1 VTNHP
6 GYITNDSERWPALHN
21 LGAIDQEGQHCK
33 GCGAAHWFEE
43 RTQADRKKG
52 KHRPVSFYR
61 CCNYNTIR
69 LPPVSDPFPPELQAL
84 FTGEGHTFGGAPV
97 TPALMKAFC
106 DNTRAINNKL
116 AFACVTNTNQD
127 TAINISR
134 PGHSVPW
141 VYRIH
146 GQMYR
151 QIAPPIARREG
162 ITAQYSQLYFND
174 PNESLETYRQAFENN
189 AILQSIVQHT
199 HLWIRAH
206 NPYAQTYRTLREVLD
221 MARED
226 GQEMPIY
233 SIVFNQHKDLDIRT
247 YNVPTAAV
255 NEVAAILIGERSKHD
270 RERTLTVTHRFVE
283 GYENFAEV
291 KCTCPESDALCYTL
305 LKPFGDPGYAYGME
319 TWDGPEPLPEL
330 PRQPGRRGN
339 TSFVD
344 DEASNSD
351 SESQPT
357 SSEDEGEFGQAQP
370 NRRKKKTKWEK
381 KKKMSMLDFFAYRM
395 HWRKAGVHP
404 NNKFDPM
411 FYARRLFQ
419 QYAVDAF
426 SRVEENELNYLR
438 SKDGQKKLRS
448 EAYSR
453 LSEYVN
459 AQADE
464 RGMRPGKPIVLPSTF
479 AGSSRHM
486 SQEYQDAMSIVRKT
500 GHNGLDLFLTITAN
514 SNWEEVIS
522 SLPRNEHGT
531 LLHQPA
537 DRPDIVA
544 RVFKLKLDA
553 LLEDLFEHKIF
564 GEVAGYAWTI
574 EYQVQESF
582 ANHCLEKSTATT
594 LATSHLSFA
603 RRGRVTCHSLSE
615 GGGGVNHLPPPP
627 TSPPLP
633 SPLLTDQRL
642 FFVEAR
648 TATCAYPADP
658 KTHHR
663 QTEDR

>member
-1 VTNHP
+1 MTDHP
-6 GYITNDSERWPALHN
+6 GYISNDLERRPPPHN

-174 PNESLETYRQAFENN
+174 PNESLETYRRAFENN
-189 AILQSIVQHT
+189 RNLQSIVQHT
-199 HLWIRAH
+199 YLWLRAR
-206 NPYAQTYRTLREVLD
+206 NPYAQTYKTLREVLEF
-221 MARED
+221 AEAN
-226 GQEMPIY
+226 GQLMPIY
-233 SIVFNQHKDLDIRT
+233 SIVFNDHKDLDNRV
-247 YNVPTAAV
+247 YNLPVASV
-255 NEVAAILIGERSKHD
+255 NEVAAILIGERSMHD
-270 RERTLTVTHRFVE
+270 RERTLTVTHRFVD
-283 GYENFAEV
+283 GYENFAQV
-291 KCTCPESDALCYTL
+291 KCTCPETDALCYPIL
-305 LKPFGDPGYAYGME
+305 FPCGDLGYKYDME
-319 TWDGPEPLPEL
+319 TWDGPDPLPEV
-330 PRQPGRRGN
+330 PRRPAARRASRN
-339 TSFVD
+339 ASLID
-344 DEASNSD
+344 DEAPDEPPPLEDESD
-351 SESQPT
+351 EEPPELLP
-357 SSEDEGEFGQAQP
+357 SSDDEGEFGQAQP
-370 NRRKKKTKWEK
+370 RRRKKKTKWEK
-381 KKKMSMLDFFAYRM
+381 KEKISMLDFFAYRM
-395 HWRKAGVHP
+395 HWRKEGIHP

-438 SKDGQKKLRS
+438 SADGQKKLRS
-448 EAYSR
+448 ETYSR
-453 LSEYVN
+453 LSEYVT
-459 AQADE
+459 AQAEE
-464 RGMRPGKPIVLPSTF
+464 RGLRPGKPIVLPSTF

-486 SQEYQDAMSIVRKT
+486 SQEYMDAMSIVRTT
-500 GHNGLDLFLTITAN
+500 GHNGLDLFITMT
-514 SNWEEVIS
+514 SNPKWEEVMS
-522 SLPRNEHGT
+522 SLPRDEHGT
-531 LLHQPA
+531 LLQNPT

-553 LLEDLFEHKIF
+553 LLEDLFEDKIF
-564 GEVAGYAWTI
+564 GEMAGYAWTI
-574 EYQVQESF
+574 EYQVR
-582 ANHCLEKSTATT
+582 KP
-594 LATSHLSFA
+594 
-603 RRGRVTCHSLSE
+603 SE
-615 GGGGVNHLPPPP
+615 GRADATILSLRTRHSAFPGGEGSTPPP
-627 TSPPLP
+627 SPPLP
-633 SPLLTDQRL
+633 SLSLPTDPGLLFL
-642 FFVEAR
+642 FRSAG
-648 TATCAYPADP
+648 CPMCISS
-658 KTHHR
+658 
-663 QTEDR
+663 